1 MVTVNGI
8 AAQLSFGIKSEE
20 STGPI
25 RKDCKMTQ
33 QELADL
39 IKEQGIEYVQNLQE
53 YAYGEIMQALDLAM
67 EQGYR

>member
-1 MVTVNGI
+1 
-8 AAQLSFGIKSEE
+8 
-20 STGPI
+20 
-25 RKDCKMTQ
+25 MTQ